1 MPIKSKD
8 IAGDEGAEVEIHE
21 GSNSPAW
28 HLDEGCVPEFDESE
42 ATENQSTGRSPISE
56 NHGNGISRYL
66 SELASVPLLNREE
79 EVRLASQMEE
89 GEEQIATEILASP
102 FAVHFA
108 FDLAKKVRAGVLDAR
123 EIIDPEGRT
132 SPDLL
137 VDGGLLKAR
146 FQKTIKSLERLVR
159 NYERTKQY
167 PAALITAARGGRI
180 DPKLRPVREELLTA
194 IKRLQLNPARIDALV
209 EAYKRADA
217 RVREFDRMP
226 HERSRRESEIRATEK
241 EMRMPAHE
249 IKRRVG
255 LILEK
260 RAQIAVIRNRF
271 VEANLRLVVAI
282 AKKYRYRGL
291 SLLDLIQEGNMGLI
305 KAVDRFNYR
314 LGFRFSTYASWWIR
328 QSITRSLSDYSRT
341 IRLPVHVVELLNKL
355 AKTERHLESQY
366 GRKPT
371 LKEIAGEVNTTVERA
386 QAILNLAKGSISLD
400 APVAGEE
407 EMCLRDL
414 ISNERAPN
422 PEEEVIHLEFQK
434 ETRRVLGDLS
444 PREEKIIRLRFG
456 INEKSDHT
464 LEETGK
470 VFGVTRERIRQ
481 IEDVALK
488 KLRHRQRLR
497 ALRTAA
503 TKVRRLS

>member
-1 MPIKSKD
+1 L
-8 IAGDEGAEVEIHE
+8 G
-21 GSNSPAW
+21 
-28 HLDEGCVPEFDESE
+28 
-42 ATENQSTGRSPISE
+42 
-56 NHGNGISRYL
+56 
-66 SELASVPLLNREE
+66 SVPLLSREE
-79 EVRLASQMEE
+79 EVRLARQIEE

-108 FDLAKKVRAGVLDAR
+108 FDLAKKVRAGLLDAR
-123 EIIDPEGRT
+123 EVIDPKGRT

-137 VDGGLLKAR
+137 VDDSHLKAR
-146 FQKTIKSLERLVR
+146 FQKTIKTLERLVR
-159 NYERTKQY
+159 NYERTKHY
-167 PAALITAARGGRI
+167 PAALITAARAGQI
-180 DPKLRPVREELLTA
+180 DPKLRRVREELLTV
-194 IKRLQLNPARIDALV
+194 IKRLQLNPTRIDALV
-209 EAYKRADA
+209 EAYKRAAA
-217 RVREFDRMP
+217 RLREFDRIP
-226 HERSRRESEIRATEK
+226 HERKRREAETRATEE

-255 LILEK
+255 FILEK

-291 SLLDLIQEGNMGLI
+291 PLLDLIQEGNMGLI

-328 QSITRSLSDYSRT
+328 QSITRSLSDHSRT
-341 IRLPVHVVELLNKL
+341 IRLPVHIVELLNKL
-355 AKTERHLESQY
+355 TKTERHLESQY

-371 LKEIAGEVNTTVERA
+371 MEEIAGEVNTTVERA
-386 QAILNLAKGSISLD
+386 QVILNLAKGSISLE
-400 APVAGEE
+400 APVAGGE
-407 EMCLRDL
+407 EMCLGDL
-414 ISNERAPN
+414 IGNERAPN

-444 PREEKIIRLRFG
+444 PREEKIIRMRFG

-497 ALRTAA
+497 ALSIAA
-503 TKVRRLS
+503 TKR